1 MKRGYHGWNFL
12 IVKNFL
18 YQCVQ
23 TAPKLSEL
31 LIPRRKYLEIKKFP
45 GILLALSHSPP
56 DISGNKADSSPRSTL
71 AEKEVRE
78 ALKRFESA
86 FAPGRKKREGKR
98 DFDCRRKIH
107 RIFETCI
114 EIRMQWKEIL
124 RHEEEDNVL
133 FLRLLLPICKWI
145 TRYRWSKRCY
155 AIIEDIHR
163 YPRVIVNFRKSIEFF
178 IARICA
184 ATVSRSREN

>member
-45 GILLALSHSPP
+45 GILLALSHSLP
-56 DISGNKADSSPRSTL
+56 DISGNKA
-71 AEKEVRE
+71 

-124 RHEEEDNVL
+124 RHEEEDNVS

-155 AIIEDIHR
+155 AR
-163 YPRVIVNFRKSIEFF
+163 TSIDT
-178 IARICA
+178 CA
-184 ATVSRSREN
+184 WS